1 MTEQTNLTKELATR
15 INRLVNIPLINEQN
29 EQIFFEFVVGVLLE
43 MLFDEIDL
51 QLL

>member
-15 INRLVNIPLINEQN
+15 INSLVNIPLINEQN

>member
-1 MTEQTNLTKELATR
+1 MNETQKLTKELATR

-29 EQIFFEFVVGVLLE
+29 EQIFFEFVVGTLLE

>member
-15 INRLVNIPLINEQN
+15 INQLVNIPLINEQN